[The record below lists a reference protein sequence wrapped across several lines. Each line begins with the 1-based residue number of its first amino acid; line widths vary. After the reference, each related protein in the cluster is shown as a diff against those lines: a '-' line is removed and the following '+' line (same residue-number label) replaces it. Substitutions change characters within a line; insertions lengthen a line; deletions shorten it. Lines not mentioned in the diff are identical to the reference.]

1 MSNDTELK
9 EILNQLKENED
20 NETLYE
26 STQSSEKIRKYNA
39 ISSKIFTIS
48 LILKWLGYLSAV
60 IVCAFFIF
68 SNQIVLGLLAGLLS
82 ALSTFIITTFL
93 DGFAEIIQLLED
105 IKNK

>member
-9 EILNQLKENED
+9 KILNQLKENED
-20 NETLYE
+20 NETLSE
-26 STQSSEKIRKYNA
+26 STQPSEKMRKYNA

-60 IVCAFFIF
+60 IACVFFIF
-68 SNQIVLGLLAGLLS
+68 CNQIILGLLTGLLS
-82 ALSTFIITTFL
+82 ALSTFILTTFL